1 MANIVIL
8 TQMQFPATIDGS
20 GVMHFCF
27 RSAYGIVGWRNALR
41 HDSDQEETH
50 AEITD

>member
-20 GVMHFCF
+20 GMSVGEILSGM
-27 RSAYGIVGWRNALR
+27 IVIGKKLM
-41 HDSDQEETH
+41 QK
-50 AEITD
+50 

>member
-20 GVMHFCF
+20 GVMHFV
-27 RSAYGIVGWRNALR
+27 SGPLMGMSIVEML
-41 HDSDQEETH
+41 SDMIVIRKKLMQK
-50 AEITD
+50 

>member
-20 GVMHFCF
+20 GVMQFV
-27 RSAYGIVGWRNALR
+27 SGLLMGMSVGEILSGMIVIGKKLM
-41 HDSDQEETH
+41 QK
-50 AEITD
+50 

>member
-20 GVMHFCF
+20 GVMYFVSGLF
-27 RSAYGIVGWRNALR
+27 MGLSVGEILSGMIVIRKKLM
-41 HDSDQEETH
+41 QK
-50 AEITD
+50 

>member
-20 GVMHFCF
+20 GVMHFVSGLF
-27 RSAYGIVGWRNALR
+27 MGLSVGEILSGMIVIGKKLM
-41 HDSDQEETH
+41 QK
-50 AEITD
+50 

>member
-20 GVMHFCF
+20 CVMYFV
-27 RSAYGIVGWRNALR
+27 SGLLMGLSVGEILSGMIVIRKKLM
-41 HDSDQEETH
+41 QK
-50 AEITD
+50 